1 MQKILLN
8 DGWLFTHEDKRVEN
22 ASVPFSMYSLLLGA
36 GYIDDPFYRDNEYAI
51 AEMSKTDSDAYLC
64 FTAEKSVLSERVCRL
79 SFFGADTVI
88 DVTLNGVFLGQMS
101 DMHRRYD
108 FDVKS
113 VLTEGENRLHLHFY
127 SSVEYTRKLNDG
139 FRKLGMEHLGGGH
152 ARLRKTASMN
162 GWDWGPKL
170 PDMGLYKD
178 VCLTCYSDG
187 ELTDFE
193 VRQSHENGAV
203 TLSFAAEKT
212 AFCDT
217 DVTVTVLSPDGEKAV
232 VALDEN
238 GKGSL
243 AVNNPQLWWPN
254 GYGAHPLYT
263 VTASLSAD
271 GREIDR
277 RELKIGLRVIKLHT
291 ENDEWGKEFVF
302 SCNGVRF
309 FAMGGNLIPED
320 SLLPRVTEETSRKLI
335 DSCLLANFNMIR
347 VWGGGYYLSDRFMEL
362 CDECGLLVW
371 HDFLFACSA
380 YLLTDEL
387 RENIVAEAEQQL
399 KRLRHHASLALMCGN
414 NEIEQVFV
422 DYHVKDNERAVAD
435 YIELFNGILPDAMA
449 KYAPDIP
456 YWPSSPSS
464 GELFVETG
472 NPDKGDVHN
481 WDVWHGSR
489 PFREYRRHFFR
500 FCSEYGFEAF
510 PSMKTVCS
518 FTKEDE
524 RNPFCRIMESHQKCW
539 GGNGKILMYLSQ
551 TYLYP
556 KTTENLVYASQLLQ
570 GEALRYGVEHFRRN
584 RGRCMGSLYW
594 QINDCWPT
602 SSWSSVDYYGRWK
615 GLHYAARN
623 FYAPVL
629 LSAHE
634 GPNEVTLNVA
644 NETRESFSGKAVYG
658 VFDLQNRPIWREETA
673 FTVPALTGADVKE
686 IDLTGVLSGHEYD
699 RYFGYR
705 LYDENGVLLSQ
716 SSTLFRPAKHILF
729 SDPRITVAVRES
741 DGAFFLD
748 LRAHSY
754 AKGVYVDFKSFDAI
768 LSDNYFDLIADG
780 RYTVKI
786 LRCEEALTAEKIK
799 KNVTVRSVW
808 NMDKE

>member
-1 MQKILLN
+1 MQKMLLN

-22 ASVPFSMYSLLLGA
+22 LSVPFSMYTALLSA

-51 AEMSKTDSDAYLC
+51 AEMSKVDSDASLT
-64 FTAEKSVLSERVCRL
+64 FTVAEGAVNETVQRL
-79 SFFGADTVI
+79 SFFCADTVI
-88 DVTLNGVFLGQMS
+88 DVTLNGVNLGQMS

-108 FDVKS
+108 FDVKG
-113 VLTEGENRLHLHFY
+113 VLKAGENRLDLHFQ

-178 VCLTCYSDG
+178 VALVCYSDG

-193 VRQSHENGAV
+193 VRQAHEENAV
-203 TLSFAAEKT
+203 TLSFAAQT
-212 AFCDT
+212 VAFGKAE
-217 DVTVTVLSPDGEKAV
+217 VTVTVVSPDGETKTCV
-232 VALDEN
+232 LEGNKGTVKLDD
-238 GKGSL
+238 
-243 AVNNPQLWWPN
+243 PQLWWPH
-254 GYGAHPLYT
+254 GYGSQPLYT
-263 VTASLSAD
+263 VSAVLKID
-271 GREIDR
+271 GKEVDR
-277 RELKIGLRVIKLHT
+277 VEKKIGLRIVKLHT
-291 ENDEWGKEFVF
+291 EDDEWGKEFVF
-302 SCNGVRF
+302 SVNGVRI

-320 SLLPRVTEETSRKLI
+320 SLIPRVTEETAARLI
-335 DSCLLANFNMIR
+335 DNCILANFNMIR

-362 CDECGLLVW
+362 CDERGLLVW
-371 HDFLFACSA
+371 HDFMFACSA

-387 RENIVAEAEQQL
+387 RDNIVVEAEQQL
-399 KRLRHHASLALMCGN
+399 KRLRHHPSLALMCGN

-435 YIELFNGILPDAMA
+435 YIEIFNHILPDAMA
-449 KYAPDIP
+449 KFAPEIP

-464 GELFVETG
+464 GELFVNTG
-472 NPDKGDVHN
+472 DPDRGDVHN

-489 PFREYRRHFFR
+489 PFREYRRHHFR

-510 PSMKTVCS
+510 PNVKTIRS
-518 FTKEDE
+518 FTREDE

-556 KTTENLVYASQLLQ
+556 KTMENLVYASQLLQ
-570 GEALRYGVEHFRRN
+570 GEAIRYGVEHFRRN

-594 QINDCWPT
+594 QLNDCWPT
-602 SSWSSVDYYGRWK
+602 SSWSSIDYFGRWK
-615 GLHYAARN
+615 GLHYAAKN
-623 FYAPVL
+623 FYAPIL

-634 GPNEVTLNVA
+634 GREDVTLNLA
-644 NETRESFSGKAVYG
+644 NETMSAFTGKAVYG
-658 VFDLQNRPIWREETA
+658 VFDLQNRPVMRDEVV
-673 FTVPALTGADVKE
+673 FTVPALTSVDVKE
-686 IDLTGVLSGHEYD
+686 LDLAELLKGHEYD

-705 LYDENGVLLSQ
+705 LYDEAGNLVSQ
-716 SSTLFRPAKHILF
+716 SSTLFRPAKHFDLD
-729 SDPRITVAVRES
+729 DPRITVAVKEEN
-741 DGAFFLD
+741 GEFYID
-748 LRAHSY
+748 LHARAY
-754 AKGVYVDFKSFDAI
+754 AKGVYVDFESFDAI

-786 LRCEEALTAEKIK
+786 LRCSESLSVEKIK
-799 KNVTVRSVW
+799 KAVTVKSVW
-808 NMDKE
+808 DIDKE